1 MLKQHI
7 KTATPYLLSVL
18 LFCLVVWIV
27 DSSQL
32 FQSCVSEG
40 KNNAGD
46 EALQNK
52 VSVFVSEFWVYRRC
66 LGIYVIE
73 RNAGITALFT
83 VVLAVSTILLWIVT
97 NKAAKAAQA
106 AAEHIPI
113 VEGAFVY
120 VLLVADLIGDQLDVG
135 SVSQPLLQIRL
146 KNFGKTP
153 AFIDRFSAHLICV
166 GLNKRGREVTIQPNT
181 IIGAGEEWPVAPI
194 SLPIEMSLS
203 AEEVTKIKDRSTA
216 ILLNGTLLYSDIWEC
231 QWDAPFDGRY
241 DAETESFR
249 IDNYTQRKNEKRRSK
264 PR

>member
-18 LFCLVVWIV
+18 LFCLIAWIV

-40 KNNAGD
+40 KHNAGD
-46 EALQNK
+46 ETLQNK

-113 VEGAFVY
+113 VEGAF
-120 VLLVADLIGDQLDVG
+120 A
-135 SVSQPLLQIRL
+135 
-146 KNFGKTP
+146 
-153 AFIDRFSAHLICV
+153 
-166 GLNKRGREVTIQPNT
+166 
-181 IIGAGEEWPVAPI
+181 
-194 SLPIEMSLS
+194 
-203 AEEVTKIKDRSTA
+203 A
-216 ILLNGTLLYSDIWEC
+216 ILLNGTLVYSDIWEC
-231 QWDAPFDGRY
+231 QWDGPFNGRY
-241 DAETESFR
+241 DAETENFR
-249 IDNYTQRKNEKRRSK
+249 IDNYTQQRRRAPLQAAIAPIWWGFFIVPGSDGPVTPKKSRKRLFPCAGDLLPMSS
-264 PR
+264 PG